1 MRFTNVNPGE
11 HPELIIA
18 GIGRPEKK
26 FEDAR
31 ASVAFRVIDYLDSIS
46 MKSSGCKRKLHSA
59 LCDKCMLEGNI
70 VFLAKP
76 QVFIKN
82 AGMSVSDMM
91 SYYRMRS
98 DKLIVIHEDT
108 SVPAG
113 KITIDYG
120 NTDFTHDG
128 LVSVK
133 HYLKT
138 SDFVRIGVGI
148 GKPENEEDTA
158 EYLLSPLTKDELEL
172 IVGKFDMI
180 KRIIVLLTK
189 YTISDTIRAF
199 RETEL
204 GN

>member
-11 HPELIIA
+11 HPELIIV

-26 FEDAR
+26 FEDSR
-31 ASVAFRVIDYLDSIS
+31 ASVAYRVIDYLDSVS

-91 SYYRMRS
+91 SYYRMRTE
-98 DKLIVIHEDT
+98 KLIVIHEDIT
-108 SVPAG
+108 VPAG
-113 KITIDYG
+113 KITLDYG
-120 NTDFTHDG
+120 DTGFTHDG

-133 HYLKT
+133 HYLKS
-138 SDFVRIGVGI
+138 SDFIRIGVGI
-148 GKPENEEDTA
+148 GAPESEQDTSQ
-158 EYLLSPLTKDELEL
+158 YLLSPITKDELEL
-172 IVGKFDMI
+172 IVGRFDMI

-189 YTISDTIRAF
+189 YKISDTIRAF
-199 RETEL
+199 RETESAD
-204 GN
+204 